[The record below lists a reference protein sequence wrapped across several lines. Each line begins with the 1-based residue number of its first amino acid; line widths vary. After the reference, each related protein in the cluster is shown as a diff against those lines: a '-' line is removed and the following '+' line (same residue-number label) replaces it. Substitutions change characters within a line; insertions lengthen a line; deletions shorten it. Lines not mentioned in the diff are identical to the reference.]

1 MWEIIF
7 IVEIVTHI
15 LWGCYFIIKDRTKT
29 PYLLWDAF
37 NPFGKF
43 IAMLVM
49 AVTMPLLLLIHGI
62 KILMF
67 VKIKEK
73 RSK

>member
-1 MWEIIF
+1 MWKIIL

-15 LWGCYFIIKDRTKT
+15 LWGCYFIIKACTKT
-29 PYLLWDAF
+29 PYWLWNAF

-43 IAMLVM
+43 IATLFMC
-49 AVTMPLLLLIHGI
+49 ATMPLLLLIYGI
-62 KILMF
+62 EILMF